1 MGSVER
7 SRELR
12 RRRARRA
19 KLKKLRVKYAK
30 ATAGGDKAAILA
42 KAQRVSPLIEAA
54 DMELSAS
61 AKK

>member
-7 SRELR
+7 SRDLR
-12 RRRARRA
+12 RKRTRRA
-19 KLKKLRVKYAK
+19 KLKKLREKYAK
-30 ATAGGDKAAILA
+30 ATSGGDKAAILA

-54 DMELSAS
+54 DFEP